1 MDSFAT
7 EAAAAPDGVGGVIVV
22 GMTTAAGVAFCETLT
37 FIVCAARPVDS
48 FAMQA
53 AAAPDGAGGVI
64 AVDICTAADVCVEPK
79 ASPPLAFS
87 TWSLQQQHNMHHKL
101 FCNCKKR

>member
-7 EAAAAPDGVGGVIVV
+7 EAAVAPDGEGGVIVV
-22 GMTTAAGVAFCETLT
+22 GMTTAAGVAFSETLT
-37 FIVCAARPVDS
+37 FIVCAARSDS
-48 FAMQA
+48 FAMEA